1 MRRSSLATMGSPAHK
16 DFDNAILL
24 ADIISS
30 SVRKLA
36 QQSSRSALGVSE
48 IDTSNNFSEA
58 LSTIVAATSQLSSL
72 IRSTEEVI
80 VDYATAVSDVISQ
93 LCYKLEHQPVSCFS
107 CSSPRNGSQCS
118 GSCNEAHSPA
128 DPCSSCL

>member
-1 MRRSSLATMGSPAHK
+1 MESPAHK

-36 QQSSRSALGVSE
+36 QHSSRNALLGVSE
-48 IDTSNNFSEA
+48 IDTSNNFSEE

-72 IRSTEEVI
+72 VRSPEEVI
-80 VDYATAVSDVISQ
+80 VDYATAVSDVIPYFM
-93 LCYKLEHQPVSCFS
+93 L
-107 CSSPRNGSQCS
+107 
-118 GSCNEAHSPA
+118 
-128 DPCSSCL
+128 